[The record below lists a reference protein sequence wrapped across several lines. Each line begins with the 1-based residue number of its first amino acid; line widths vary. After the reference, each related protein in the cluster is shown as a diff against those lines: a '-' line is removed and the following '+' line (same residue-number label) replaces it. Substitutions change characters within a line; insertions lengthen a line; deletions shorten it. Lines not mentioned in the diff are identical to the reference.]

1 MPSNLSHCLFAVMVC
16 GAVNL
21 IMGLPPIS
29 SSIFFAGFI
38 AMLINL
44 DYSVERGKN
53 RTPWIHSIVSCI
65 AFPMIF
71 ALMVYLTFTFGILAG
86 DLALELSIGFNVG
99 YATHMILDFFTC
111 DGIYIYNNGKWR
123 IINSKRIGWE
133 PKDDGNTLL
142 NIYLSIPSAVGIMI
156 LVGVTTI

>member
-21 IMGLPPIS
+21 VTGLPPLS

-44 DYSVERGKN
+44 DYSAETGKN
-53 RTPWIHSIVSCI
+53 RTPWIHSIVSGI
-65 AFPMIF
+65 ALPLIF
-71 ALMVYLTFTFGILAG
+71 ALIIHLLFMVGVLAG
-86 DLALELSIGFNVG
+86 GLALEVSIGFCVG
-99 YATHMILDFFTC
+99 IVTHIILDFFTC
-111 DGIYIYNNGKWR
+111 DGIYIFNRGEWR
-123 IINSKRIGWE
+123 IINSKRIGFV
-133 PKDDGNTLL
+133 PHDDGSTLL

-156 LVGVTTI
+156 LVGIMSI